1 MVTAVVPPKLP
12 MRQSNGVSAP
22 ATWAPQLLLLQT
34 SLPYSLP
41 FSVLSTG
48 TAVRRVLPGIG
59 CVGHR
64 DGKVEQEDGKGA
76 MKRSTLSQNQ
86 VSVSIMCTLQSL
98 GKITPFH
105 VGGICLNVEEKMDPL
120 YKTPPPCVPR
130 SYELN

>member
-22 ATWAPQLLLLQT
+22 GTWAPQLLLLQT

-59 CVGHR
+59 VCGAQGR
-64 DGKVEQEDGKGA
+64 EGRARRRKGSNE
-76 MKRSTLSQNQ
+76 KENPLPEPGIS
-86 VSVSIMCTLQSL
+86 
-98 GKITPFH
+98 FYH
-105 VGGICLNVEEKMDPL
+105 VHPTVIRQDHSF
-120 YKTPPPCVPR
+120 PCGR
-130 SYELN
+130 HLFEG